1 MSSLSPQSRR
11 SPAPKEAAPVKSASS
26 SFAGLQY
33 KDLEAHLEVFRY
45 GAFELTEAVRPS
57 FDLKVVP
64 RQGFRH
70 EQYSDEESK
79 NKIPVV
85 MASATRERLFDLFID
100 MLEPLGD
107 VVDVVLESSHSG
119 SGEHTDLLREH
130 IDAPVLKSVLYD
142 FEDLLL
148 NDGCTG
154 IAVMNPRKRQEIQFD
169 EHKLVIAYGT
179 PLESFERILIQHDVY
194 PDKDI
199 RFITEA
205 EHVHSSSDKY
215 TNDFEV
221 LRMRL
226 GIDD

>member
-1 MSSLSPQSRR
+1 MSPQSRKAT
-11 SPAPKEAAPVKSASS
+11 STKETTNKSTSS
-26 SFAGLQY
+26 SFAGLDY
-33 KDLEAHLEVFRY
+33 RELEAHLEVFRY
-45 GAFELTEAVRPS
+45 GAFELTDAIRPS

-70 EQYSDEESK
+70 EHYEDEQSK
-79 NKIPVV
+79 TKIPVI
-85 MASATRERLFDLFID
+85 MASATRDRLFDLFIE
-100 MLEPLGD
+100 MLDPLGD

-119 SGEHTDLLREH
+119 NGEHTDLMREH
-130 IDAPVLKSVLYD
+130 IDTPVLKSILYD

-169 EHKLVIAYGT
+169 EHKLIVAYGS
-179 PLESFERILIQHDVY
+179 PLESYERILIQHDVY
-194 PDKDI
+194 PDEDI

-205 EHVHSSSDKY
+205 EHVHSSSDKFA
-215 TNDFEV
+215 TEFEV

-226 GIDD
+226 GIDE

>member
-1 MSSLSPQSRR
+1 MSPQSRQ
-11 SPAPKEAAPVKSASS
+11 ANTTKDTATKSAPS
-26 SFAGLQY
+26 SFAGLGYQ
-33 KDLEAHLEVFRY
+33 DLEAHLEVFQY
-45 GAFELTEAVRPS
+45 GVFELTEAIRPS

-70 EQYSDEESK
+70 EYYEDA
-79 NKIPVV
+79 NTPKIPVL
-85 MASATRERLFDLFID
+85 MASATRDRLFELFMD

-107 VVDVVLESSHSG
+107 TVDVVLESSHNDAR
-119 SGEHTDLLREH
+119 EHRDLLREH
-130 IDAPVLKSVLYD
+130 IDTPVLKSVLYD

-154 IAVMNPRKRQEIQFD
+154 IAVMNPRRRQEIQFD
-169 EHKLVIAYGT
+169 EHKLIIAYGS
-179 PLESFERILIQHDVY
+179 PLETYERILIQHDVY
-194 PDKDI
+194 PDEEI

-215 TNDFEV
+215 INEFQV
-221 LRMRL
+221 LKNRL